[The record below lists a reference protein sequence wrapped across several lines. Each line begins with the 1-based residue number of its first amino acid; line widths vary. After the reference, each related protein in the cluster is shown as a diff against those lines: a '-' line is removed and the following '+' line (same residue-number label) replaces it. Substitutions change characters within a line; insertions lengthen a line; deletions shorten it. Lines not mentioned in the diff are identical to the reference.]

1 MGPWILS
8 LWAGQSKAPICFANP
23 FGDLFTPDSISPI
36 EMFLC
41 TVFLFFSGNFIFRK
55 VSKVKNS

>member
-23 FGDLFTPDSISPI
+23 FGDLFTPHSISPI
-36 EMFLC
+36 WN
-41 TVFLFFSGNFIFRK
+41 V
-55 VSKVKNS
+55 VV